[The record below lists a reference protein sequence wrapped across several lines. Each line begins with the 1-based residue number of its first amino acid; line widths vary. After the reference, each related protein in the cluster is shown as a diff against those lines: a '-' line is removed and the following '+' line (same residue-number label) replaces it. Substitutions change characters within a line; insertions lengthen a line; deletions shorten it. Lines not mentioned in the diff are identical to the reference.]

1 MTEGLVFPSSEMIR
15 FGSDLLCAA
24 GMARDQ
30 ADTTS
35 RLLVLADMMGRRT
48 HGLSLLPLYIDQ
60 LEQNLMTPDGEPE
73 VIRDTGATVVWDGRY
88 LSGLWLTDKALNLAF
103 ERVKTYGVVTVAIR
117 CSHHIACLAAL
128 AKQATDRGLIAIIAN
143 SDPAGKVVA
152 PYGGVEPVLTPD
164 PLAIGYPGREFP
176 VLIDICASITTLSM
190 VRRHV
195 AEGTNFEHPWLLDAK
210 GVPTTDPRVI
220 EHADPRGSIM
230 PLGGFDYGHKGF
242 ALALMVEALSQ
253 GLSGHGRKENPK
265 RWGGNTFLQVMD
277 PEAFAGSDVF
287 LDEMDYTGERCRTSK
302 PVKEDVPVRLPGE
315 QAVRNI
321 AKAERDGIVWDGLT
335 WDKLSLYAGRLNV
348 RIPS

>member
-1 MTEGLVFPSSEMIR
+1 MSEDLVFPSLEMVR
-15 FGSDLLCAA
+15 FGSDLLSAA
-24 GMARDQ
+24 GMVRPQ
-30 ADTTS
+30 ADITS

-60 LEQNLMTPDGEPE
+60 LEQKLMTPGGEPE

-103 ERVKTYGVVTVAIR
+103 ERVKTYGTVSVAIR

-128 AKQATDRGLIAIIAN
+128 TKQATDRGLIAIITN
-143 SDPAGKVVA
+143 SDPAGKIVA

-164 PLAIGYPGREFP
+164 PLAIGYPGRKYP

-195 AEGTNFEHPWLLDAK
+195 AEGTHFEQPWLLDAD

-220 EHADPRGSIM
+220 EQGDPRGSIM

-253 GLSGHGRKENPK
+253 GLSGHGRRENPK

-277 PEAFAGSDVF
+277 PEAFAGKEAF
-287 LDEMDYTGERCRTSK
+287 LDEMDYTAEQCRNSR
-302 PVKEDVPVRLPGE
+302 PIREDVPVRLPGE
-315 QAVRNI
+315 QAARNI
-321 AKAERDGIVWDGLT
+321 ARAEREGIFWDRLT
-335 WDKLSLYAGRLNV
+335 WEKLSSCADRLKV